1 MGDKFGEEILKRLE
15 EKLENL
21 EKNNILVSKNV
32 EEITE
37 TVQYLK
43 DLLYRYLNLS
53 EKTKKTESVLI
64 NTLFFA
70 VGFLLGF
77 AIALLI
83 FKG

>member
-1 MGDKFGEEILKRLE
+1 MGDKFGEEILKKLE
-15 EKLENL
+15 EKLENI
-21 EKNNILVSKNV
+21 EKNNLLVSKNV
-32 EEITE
+32 EEVTE

-53 EKTKKTESVLI
+53 GKTKKTESVLI

>member
-1 MGDKFGEEILKRLE
+1 MNDKSLE
-15 EKLENL
+15 EKIQKLEDKLEEL
-21 EKNNILVSKNV
+21 EKNSLLISKNV

-37 TVQYLK
+37 TTQYLR

-53 EKTKKTESVLI
+53 VKSKKSELILI

-83 FKG
+83 FR

>member
-15 EKLENL
+15 EKLENI

>member
-1 MGDKFGEEILKRLE
+1 MGDKFGEEILNRLE
-15 EKLENL
+15 EKLENI

-43 DLLYRYLNLS
+43 DLLYRYLNPS

>member
-1 MGDKFGEEILKRLE
+1 MDNKFGEDTLKRIE
-15 EKLENL
+15 EKLENI
-21 EKNNILVSKNV
+21 EKNNILLSKNV
-32 EEITE
+32 EETTE

-53 EKTKKTESVLI
+53 EKTKKTESILI

-77 AIALLI
+77 SIAILI
-83 FKG
+83 FRS